1 MNTLEEKIQK
11 DLVSAMKER
20 LETSVCA
27 LRSVKTAIQNE
38 KVNGVYHELSDND
51 IVKIIQKLVKQRQE
65 SIDIYSAAG
74 RDELADKERRE
85 MLVLKTYLPKM
96 LTDAGLS
103 SAIDNIIASVG
114 AKDMKDMGKVMKA
127 LSEKYTNLYD
137 GKTASNYIKER
148 LMQK

>member
-1 MNTLEEKIQK
+1 
-11 DLVSAMKER
+11 
-20 LETSVCA
+20 
-27 LRSVKTAIQNE
+27 
-38 KVNGVYHELSDND
+38 
-51 IVKIIQKLVKQRQE
+51 
-65 SIDIYSAAG
+65 
-74 RDELADKERRE
+74 
-85 MLVLKTYLPKM
+85 M

-127 LSEKYTNLYD
+127 LAEKYTNLDD